1 VALSRVPGIRAVV
14 APDDAHWRSGGTAM
28 IAALPTADA
37 SSPAGQAIA
46 AAVRNAVA
54 RFTPPV
60 LTAGMAAG
68 IIDQEHALY
77 GAFPVLLAALAVIT
91 FIALARAFRSLV
103 LPAKAV
109 LANLISVG
117 AAYGVL
123 VLIWQDGYGSD
134 AIWGLPAT
142 GAITAWIPLF
152 VFAFLY
158 GLSMDYEVF
167 LLSRMREEYDRTGS
181 TTEAVVTGIG
191 RTGRLVTSAALIL
204 FLAMA
209 ALASAPIT
217 FLKVFATGIGAGIL
231 LDATVVRSLLVPA
244 LVSLFGQWN
253 WWMPAWAAKLL
264 RIRPM
269 EPGQPVRVISRATA
283 RPR

>member
-1 VALSRVPGIRAVV
+1 VPGIRAVV
-14 APDDAHWRSGGTAM
+14 AQDDAHWRTAGTAV
-28 IAALPTADA
+28 IAVLPAADA
-37 SSPAGQAIA
+37 SSPAGQAPA
-46 AAVRNAVA
+46 AAVRDAVV

-60 LTAGMAAG
+60 LTAGTAAG
-68 IIDQEHALY
+68 IIDQKHALY
-77 GAFPVLLAALAVIT
+77 GAFPLLLASLAVIT
-91 FIALARAFRSLV
+91 FIVLARGFRSLV

-152 VFAFLY
+152 VFAFLN

-264 RIRPM
+264 RIRPL
-269 EPGQPVRVISRATA
+269 EPASTSRVRTTETA
-283 RPR
+283 RSRSR